1 MFKPYR
7 LFSLVL
13 SLILMGGLLSPTAR
27 AAQGTGVIAVSDAE
41 GAPGETVTVSVT
53 IQDNPG
59 IIAAAMEV
67 VYDHT
72 QLKLLE
78 VEDENLLQEP
88 TFSANVEQYPY
99 YLSWNDALA
108 SDNHTDDGLLVTLT
122 FAILEDARPGTVEI
136 ALSGDAND
144 LFNWD
149 LNNVPFVFRSGTV
162 TVTGEEW
169 EAESKPQE
177 KPAKQPEEMP
187 EELPPED
194 IFWGRALYD
203 GFSDLEHS
211 AWYRSGVEYMLEKGY
226 MNGMSE
232 TVFAPDGSVTRGQ
245 LVTILYRAA
254 GSPSVTGM
262 NNPFRDVDA
271 HSWYGDAAIWGA
283 FNGVVKGVTADSF
296 APDAHITREQLA
308 TLLFRYDRAETP
320 TADHL
325 AGYTDASAA
334 SEYAFP
340 ALNWAVSRGI
350 LNGTSESTLSP
361 QASASRVQTAALLSR
376 YLKERSA
383 IPVPTTPVE
392 NQ

>member
-13 SLILMGGLLSPTAR
+13 SLILMGGLLSPNAR
-27 AAQGTGVIAVSDAE
+27 AAEGTGVIAVSDAE

-72 QLKLLE
+72 QLKLLQ
-78 VEDENLLQEP
+78 VEDANLLQEP
-88 TFSANVEQYPY
+88 TFGASVEQYPY

-122 FAILEDARPGTVEI
+122 FAILEDAQPGTVEI
-136 ALSGDAND
+136 ALSGDVND

-162 TVTGEEW
+162 TVTGEER
-169 EAESKPQE
+169 EEEPKPQE
-177 KPAKQPEEMP
+177 KPAKQPEEIP
-187 EELPPED
+187 EELPLED

-203 GFSDLEHS
+203 GFPDLEPS

-232 TVFAPDGSVTRGQ
+232 NVFAPDGSVTRGQ

-271 HSWYGDAAIWGA
+271 HRWYGDAVIWSA
-283 FNGVVKGVTADSF
+283 FNGIVKGVTADTF
-296 APDAHITREQLA
+296 TPDAHITREQLA
-308 TLLFRYDRAETP
+308 TMLWRYTGAAEAEDTLLTQFADGDRIS
-320 TADHL
+320 
-325 AGYTDASAA
+325 GYARDPMA
-334 SEYAFP
+334 
-340 ALNWAVSRGI
+340 WAVANGLIQGVGADTLQPQGSTTRAQAAAI
-350 LNGTSESTLSP
+350 LM
-361 QASASRVQTAALLSR
+361 RFC
-376 YLKERSA
+376 
-383 IPVPTTPVE
+383 E
-392 NQ
+392 NV